1 MILSTRRRFPTRMAR
16 LSIRLFVGLALGF
29 GGSVATARAESRFA
43 PDSTAETLA
52 RIRLRCHLS
61 LTCPLNAKDYALYN
75 RAMAGDHDAEYQ
87 FGEKLELGQGVP
99 RDHEAAE
106 KWLDRAAEGGSVR
119 AATALN
125 RMAAQGLAVH
135 ADNQKIVQAL
145 RVEASRGDGGAQRA
159 LSEMYYSGRGVGRDE
174 R

>member
-1 MILSTRRRFPTRMAR
+1 MAWVA
-16 LSIRLFVGLALGF
+16 LGLA
-29 GGSVATARAESRFA
+29 GSIATARAESRFA
-43 PDSTAETLA
+43 PDASAEALA
-52 RIRLRCHLS
+52 RMRLRCHLS

-99 RDHEAAE
+99 RDHDAAE
-106 KWLDRAAEGGSVR
+106 EWLDRAAEGGSVR

-125 RMAAQGLAVH
+125 RMASQGLAVH
-135 ADNQKIVQAL
+135 ADSRKIAQAL
-145 RVEASRGDGGAQRA
+145 RGEAARGDAGAQRA
-159 LSEMYYSGRGVGRDE
+159 LSDMYYSGRGVAQDE